1 LKNVFQSS
9 KAALP
14 VLDDGGGIARRPAEL
29 LKLRLRDVMM
39 NCEFVVGFVSLLND
53 IRVVVRVKL
62 LIEGFCV
69 DAEHFVE
76 NWLTLRLK
84 ACGGVAAVDDPVK
97 WNGVKQQEKREP
109 PDSMTLRMGALA
121 TEACIVLN

>member
-1 LKNVFQSS
+1 MKNVFQSS

-53 IRVVVRVKL
+53 IRVVVRAKL
-62 LIEGFCV
+62 LIEGFWV

-84 ACGGVAAVDDPVK
+84 AC
-97 WNGVKQQEKREP
+97 
-109 PDSMTLRMGALA
+109 
-121 TEACIVLN
+121 